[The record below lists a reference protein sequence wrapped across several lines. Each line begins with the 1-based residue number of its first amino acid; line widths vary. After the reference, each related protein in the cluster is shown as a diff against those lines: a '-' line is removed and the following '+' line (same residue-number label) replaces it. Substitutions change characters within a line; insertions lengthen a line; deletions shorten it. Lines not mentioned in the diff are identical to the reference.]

1 MKKDLKGQ
9 LWIGIVCVILG
20 FMITMQI
27 KSVFYNNANSVVM
40 QRSDALLS
48 ELNNQKAT
56 NAVLREQIVQMKA
69 EIDSYRNNAGGG
81 SDIVKSLTEQLKL
94 AEILAGTS
102 AVEGSGIIVTLNDS
116 QEKSTT
122 NPESFIIH
130 DEDLRKVINELFS
143 AGAEA
148 ISINDERLI
157 TTSSIRCVGPTILIN
172 GNKYAPP
179 FEIRAIGNAET
190 LKAAMN
196 MRGGVVDILKSLWKI
211 EVDIK
216 EADKVVIPEYTGAQ
230 NFKYANTAK
239 E

>member
-94 AEILAGTS
+94 AEILAGTT

-172 GNKYAPP
+172 GNKYA
-179 FEIRAIGNAET
+179 
-190 LKAAMN
+190 
-196 MRGGVVDILKSLWKI
+196 
-211 EVDIK
+211 
-216 EADKVVIPEYTGAQ
+216 
-230 NFKYANTAK
+230 
-239 E
+239 